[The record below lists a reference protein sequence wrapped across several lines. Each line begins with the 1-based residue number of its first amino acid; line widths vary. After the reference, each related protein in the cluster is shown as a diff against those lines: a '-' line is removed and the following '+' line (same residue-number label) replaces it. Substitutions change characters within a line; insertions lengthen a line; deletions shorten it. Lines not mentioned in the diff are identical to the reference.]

1 MPGKRSSLSGQSAET
16 RNLSYKFPS
25 FIFKKRDF
33 INTVIRTEHEQLRRL
48 IAIMLVT
55 SLPSLALSIYI
66 SVISGSLAVVAIILD
81 TAVAQTINL
90 VNYFVLRTVT
100 RGNVFKHPYGTGKL
114 EDFAGFA
121 YGWSILF
128 VCSIIIY
135 EGIYRFVG
143 PSPQISLGLAL
154 LAVIFSLAR
163 ITFIVVWLRRILS
176 RNPGRSPLL
185 HIYYINCS
193 GIMWYT
199 AGILAAMVIGWFLTG
214 RWGNTIAVAIDLLIA
229 IAYVLYLLVTG
240 VQVIRTNFRALLDL
254 PLSEPDQLAILA
266 VLTSHYDH
274 YANVINVLTRES
286 GGRKRIEIELSF
298 QPETGI
304 QQIETIRSRIREDL
318 EKHFG
323 ELDFTLIARC
333 PDKTDLKRPVVSPGG
348 AP

>member
-1 MPGKRSSLSGQSAET
+1 
-16 RNLSYKFPS
+16 
-25 FIFKKRDF
+25 
-33 INTVIRTEHEQLRRL
+33 
-48 IAIMLVT
+48 MLVT

-100 RGNVFKHPYGTGKL
+100 RGNVFKYPYGTGKL

-128 VCSIIIY
+128 VCGIIIY

-154 LAVIFSLAR
+154 VAVIFSLAR
-163 ITFIVVWLRRILS
+163 ITFIVGWLRRILS

-214 RWGNTIAVAIDLLIA
+214 QWGNTIAVAIDLLIA

-240 VQVIRTNFRALLDL
+240 AQVIRTNFRALLDL

-274 YANVINVLTRES
+274 YANVVNVLTRES

-298 QPETGI
+298 HPETDA
-304 QQIETIRSRIREDL
+304 QYLEEFRSRLKEDL

-323 ELDFTLIARC
+323 EIDFTLIARC
-333 PDKTDLKRPVVSPGG
+333 ADKRDLKRPQVSPGG
-348 AP
+348 GP